1 MMNAKSIFSV
11 AVTAILGL
19 PCIALAED
27 WTYPALKECNFVMF
41 IDYSTS
47 PLTIKY
53 PDDSGIAD
61 YPEETGTFPNIE
73 QGYSTVALPASYT
86 NQILSVTCPFKKEV
100 VVDAIQ
106 TLEVRFTRGNKDGVP
121 GNPSV
126 KSQCGLSI
134 NTMYDAYISYSS
146 YDMTGKRG
154 AFAFTFPSVAIPADA
169 IATLNCNL
177 LPGDKLH
184 GFRLTQKN

>member
-19 PCIALAED
+19 PCAAHAED

-41 IDYSTS
+41 IDYATS

-53 PDDSGIAD
+53 PDDSGYPD
-61 YPEETGTFPNIE
+61 FPEETGTFPNIE
-73 QGYSTVALPASYT
+73 QGYSTVTLPASYT
-86 NQILSVTCPFKKEV
+86 NQILSVECPFKKEV
-100 VVDAIQ
+100 VADAIQ

-121 GNPSV
+121 GNASV
-126 KSQCGLSI
+126 KSQCTLSI
-134 NTMYDAYISYSS
+134 NTMYGAYISSNT

-154 AFAFTFPSVAIPADA
+154 AIAFTHPNLAMPADA
-169 IATLNCNL
+169 IASLGCIL